1 MLINQ
6 LILIADIS
14 ETNKFVLNP
23 QLLTNP
29 IILYTIHFGSILLV
43 NVIQYAYIALK
54 IYRVL
59 CYSKLTFEWLPMVN
73 PFIWPFSIFHLLT
86 TDYFRFWNRIL
97 PPIKFEKSSF
107 DISAIIA
114 LEALSS
120 IIYFCVLSTSFLLG
134 ILEVTEKVMNS

>member
-1 MLINQ
+1 
-6 LILIADIS
+6 
-14 ETNKFVLNP
+14 
-23 QLLTNP
+23 
-29 IILYTIHFGSILLV
+29 
-43 NVIQYAYIALK
+43 
-54 IYRVL
+54 
-59 CYSKLTFEWLPMVN
+59 MVN

-86 TDYFRFWNRIL
+86 TDYFRLWNRIL

-134 ILEVTEKVMNS
+134 ILEVTEKMINS